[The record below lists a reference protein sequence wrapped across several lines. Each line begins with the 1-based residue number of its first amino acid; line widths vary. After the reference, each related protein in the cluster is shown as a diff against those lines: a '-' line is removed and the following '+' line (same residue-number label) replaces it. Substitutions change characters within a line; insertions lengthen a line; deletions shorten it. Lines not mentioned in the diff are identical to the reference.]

1 MRMSRTMSQRTAN
14 AFCASVL
21 ASVVMCGATS
31 ARADAVTDWTAIM
44 EESTLR
50 VPDPAQSIR
59 VAAITQLA
67 VFEAVNT
74 IVGHYEPYL
83 LEPYLGRVG
92 APAGASPDAAAI
104 AAAHRVLVDLL
115 PDQAESLNAKR
126 VVSLAALP
134 DGAPKSAGIAIGEA
148 AAAAMLAK
156 RANDGMDTNVPYT
169 PGTLPGQYRPTPPDF
184 TPAFGAQL
192 GRVTP
197 FAIDSVARY
206 RVPPPPALR
215 SQRYARDYEEVKRVG
230 DIASRERPK
239 DRADVARF
247 YAPDDIVPIYFSA
260 ARQVSL
266 AQRKTL
272 AENARSFALL
282 GMAIFDA
289 MVVCFDS
296 KYFYDYWRPV
306 TAIRLGHLDGN
317 RHTDADPSWT
327 PLVFTPPFPS
337 YPSGHAS
344 FGGAARRVLERV
356 FGEDGLAITLASPEV
371 PDVVLDY
378 ASWKQITDDID
389 DARIYGGVHYRFDQ
403 EEAARQGRK
412 VGRYVL
418 RHWLRPLHRQPGQ
431 RDAFVEDASHLDD
444 GAHEPTGRE

>member
-1 MRMSRTMSQRTAN
+1 MNKTLRQRTAK
-14 AFCASVL
+14 AFCACVL
-21 ASVVMCGATS
+21 ASVVMCGAATV
-31 ARADAVTDWTAIM
+31 RADAVTDWAAIM
-44 EESTLR
+44 EESTLH
-50 VPDPAQSIR
+50 VPDPALPIR
-59 VAAITQLA
+59 VAAIMQLA

-83 LEPYLGRVG
+83 VEPYLGRVG
-92 APAGASPDAAAI
+92 APAAASPDAAAI

-126 VVSLAALP
+126 AVSLAALP

-148 AAAAMLAK
+148 AATAMLAK
-156 RANDGMDTNVPYT
+156 RANDGMDTDVPYT
-169 PGTLPGQYRPTPPDF
+169 PGTLPGQYRPTPSDF
-184 TPAFGAQL
+184 TPAFGAHL

-197 FAIDSVARY
+197 FAIDNVARY
-206 RVPPPPALR
+206 RVAAPPALR
-215 SQRYARDYEEVKRVG
+215 SERYARDYEEVKRVG

-247 YAPDDIVPIYFSA
+247 YALDAIVPIYFSA

-272 AENARSFALL
+272 AENARIFALL
-282 GMAIFDA
+282 GIAIFDA

-306 TAIRLGHLDGN
+306 TAIRLGHTDGN
-317 RHTDADPSWT
+317 RRTDADPTWT
-327 PLVFTPPFPS
+327 PFVFTPPFPS

-356 FGEDGLAITLASPEV
+356 FGKDGLAITLASPEV
-371 PDVVLDY
+371 PDVVLHY
-378 ASWKQITDDID
+378 GSWKQITDDID

-418 RHWLRPLHRQPGQ
+418 RHWLRPLRRHPEESAG
-431 RDAFVEDASHLDD
+431 RD
-444 GAHEPTGRE
+444 

>member
-1 MRMSRTMSQRTAN
+1 MSKTMRQRTAKVS
-14 AFCASVL
+14 CASVL
-21 ASVVMCGATS
+21 ASVVVCGAAS

-50 VPDPAQSIR
+50 VPDPARPIR
-59 VAAITQLA
+59 VAAIMQLA

-74 IVGHYEPYL
+74 IVGRYEPYL
-83 LEPYLGRVG
+83 IEPYVGRVG
-92 APAGASPDAAAI
+92 APAAASPEAAAI
-104 AAAHRVLVDLL
+104 AAAHRVLIDLL
-115 PDQAESLNAKR
+115 PEQAESLDAKR
-126 VVSLAALP
+126 AVSLAALP
-134 DGAPKSAGIAIGEA
+134 DGTPKSAGIAIGEA
-148 AAAAMLAK
+148 AAGAMLAK
-156 RANDGMDTNVPYT
+156 RANDGIDTDVPYKH
-169 PGTLPGQYRPTPPDF
+169 GKLPGQYRPTPPDF

-192 GRVTP
+192 GQVTP
-197 FAIDSVARY
+197 FAIDSAARY

-215 SQRYARDYEEVKRVG
+215 SERYARAYEEVKRVG
-230 DIASRERPK
+230 DVASRERPK

-266 AQRKTL
+266 AQGKTL
-272 AENARSFALL
+272 AENARIFALL

-306 TAIRLGHLDGN
+306 TAIRLGHTDGN
-317 RHTDADPSWT
+317 RHTDADTTWAPF
-327 PLVFTPPFPS
+327 VFTPPFPS

-356 FGEDGLAITLASPEV
+356 YGKDGLAITLTSPEV
-371 PDVVLDY
+371 PDVVLHY
-378 ASWKQITDDID
+378 TSWKQITDDID

-418 RHWLRPLHRQPGQ
+418 RHWLRPLPK
-431 RDAFVEDASHLDD
+431 
-444 GAHEPTGRE
+444 GRH

>member
-1 MRMSRTMSQRTAN
+1 MMRKTTMSQRTAKL
-14 AFCASVL
+14 FCACVL
-21 ASVVMCGATS
+21 ASVVICGAAT

-50 VPDPAQSIR
+50 VPDPALPIR
-59 VAAITQLA
+59 VAAIMQLA

-83 LEPYLGRVG
+83 VEPYLGRVG
-92 APAGASPDAAAI
+92 TPAAASPDAAAI

-126 VVSLAALP
+126 AASLAALP

-148 AAAAMLAK
+148 AATAMLAK
-156 RANDGMDTNVPYT
+156 RANDGMDTDVRFT

-184 TPAFGAQL
+184 HPAFGAQL
-192 GRVTP
+192 GRVRP
-197 FAIDSVARY
+197 FAIDNVARY
-206 RVPPPPALR
+206 RVAAPPALR
-215 SQRYARDYEEVKRVG
+215 SERYARDYEEVKRLG

-272 AENARSFALL
+272 AENARIFALL

-289 MVVCFDS
+289 MIVCFDS

-306 TAIRLGHLDGN
+306 TAIRLGHTDGN
-317 RHTDADPSWT
+317 RRTDADPTWT
-327 PLVFTPPFPS
+327 PFVFTPPFPS

-356 FGEDGLAITLASPEV
+356 FGKDGLAITLASPEV
-371 PDVVLDY
+371 PDVVLHY
-378 ASWKQITDDID
+378 GSWKQITDDID

-418 RHWLRPLHRQPGQ
+418 RHWLRPLRRHPEESAG
-431 RDAFVEDASHLDD
+431 RD
-444 GAHEPTGRE
+444 

>member
-1 MRMSRTMSQRTAN
+1 MNKTLRQRTAK
-14 AFCASVL
+14 AFCACVL
-21 ASVVMCGATS
+21 ASVVMCGAATV
-31 ARADAVTDWTAIM
+31 RADAVTDWAAIM
-44 EESTLR
+44 EESTLH
-50 VPDPAQSIR
+50 VPDPALPIR
-59 VAAITQLA
+59 VAAIMQLA

-83 LEPYLGRVG
+83 VEPYLGRVG
-92 APAGASPDAAAI
+92 APAAASPDAAAI

-126 VVSLAALP
+126 AVSLAALP

-148 AAAAMLAK
+148 AATAMLAK
-156 RANDGMDTNVPYT
+156 RANDGMDTDVPYT
-169 PGTLPGQYRPTPPDF
+169 PGTLPGQYRPTPSDF
-184 TPAFGAQL
+184 TPAFGAHL

-197 FAIDSVARY
+197 FAIDNVARY
-206 RVPPPPALR
+206 RVAAPPALR
-215 SQRYARDYEEVKRVG
+215 SERYARDYEEVKRVG

-247 YAPDDIVPIYFSA
+247 YALDAIVPIYFSA

-272 AENARSFALL
+272 AENARIFALL
-282 GMAIFDA
+282 GIAIFDA

-306 TAIRLGHLDGN
+306 TAIRLGHTDGN
-317 RHTDADPSWT
+317 RRTDADPTWT
-327 PLVFTPPFPS
+327 PFVFTPPFPS

-356 FGEDGLAITLASPEV
+356 FGKDGLAITLASPEV
-371 PDVVLDY
+371 PDVVLHY
-378 ASWKQITDDID
+378 GSWKQITDDID

-418 RHWLRPLHRQPGQ
+418 RHWLRPLRRHPEESAR
-431 RDAFVEDASHLDD
+431 
-444 GAHEPTGRE
+444 RE

>member
-1 MRMSRTMSQRTAN
+1 MSQRTAN
-14 AFCASVL
+14 VFCASVL
-21 ASVVMCGATS
+21 ASVVLCGAGA
-31 ARADAVTDWTAIM
+31 ARADAVTDWAAIM

-50 VPDPAQSIR
+50 VPNPAVPIR
-59 VAAITQLA
+59 VAAIMQLA

-74 IVGHYEPYL
+74 VLGHYEPYL
-83 LEPYLGRVG
+83 VEPYSARVG
-92 APAGASPDAAAI
+92 SPAGASPEAAAI
-104 AAAHRVLVDLL
+104 AAAHRVLVELL
-115 PDQAESLNAKR
+115 PDQAANLDAKR
-126 VVSLAALP
+126 TASLAALP
-134 DGAPKSAGIAIGEA
+134 DGTPKRVGIAIGEA
-148 AAAAMLAK
+148 AANAMLAK

-169 PGTLPGQYRPTPPDF
+169 PGTLPGQYRPTPPEF
-184 TPAFGAQL
+184 IPAFGAQL

-197 FAIDSVARY
+197 FAIDRVARF

-215 SQRYARDYEEVKRVG
+215 SERYARHYGEVKRVG
-230 DIASRERPK
+230 DLASRERPK

-266 AQRKTL
+266 AQGKTL
-272 AENARSFALL
+272 AENARTFALL

-306 TAIRLGHLDGN
+306 TAIRLGNTDGN
-317 RHTDADPSWT
+317 RHTEADAAWT
-327 PLVFTPPFPS
+327 PFVFTPPFPS

-356 FGEDGLAITLASPEV
+356 YGKDGLAITLATPEV
-371 PDVVLDY
+371 PDVVLHY
-378 ASWKQITDDID
+378 TSWKQITDDID

-412 VGRYVL
+412 IGRYVL
-418 RHWLRPLHRQPGQ
+418 RHWLRPLPK
-431 RDAFVEDASHLDD
+431 
-444 GAHEPTGRE
+444 GRH

>member
-1 MRMSRTMSQRTAN
+1 MSQRTAT
-14 AFCASVL
+14 AFCTSVL
-21 ASVVMCGATS
+21 ASLIMCGAAT

-50 VPDPAQSIR
+50 VPDPALSIR

-83 LEPYLGRVG
+83 VEPYLGPVD
-92 APAGASPDAAAI
+92 APAAASAEAAAI
-104 AAAHRVLVDLL
+104 AAAHRVLVELL
-115 PDQAESLNAKR
+115 ADQAESLDAR
-126 VVSLAALP
+126 RAVSLAALP
-134 DGAPKSAGIAIGEA
+134 DGAPKRAGIAIGEA
-148 AAAAMLAK
+148 AARAMLAK
-156 RANDGMDTNVPYT
+156 RANDGMDTDVPYT

-192 GRVTP
+192 GRVRP
-197 FAIDSVARY
+197 FAIDSTARY

-215 SQRYARDYEEVKRVG
+215 SERYTRDYEEVKRVG
-230 DIASRERPK
+230 DMASRERPQ
-239 DRADVARF
+239 DRTDVAHF
-247 YAPDDIVPIYFSA
+247 YEPDGIVPIYFSA
-260 ARQVSL
+260 ARQVSV
-266 AQRKTL
+266 AQGKTL
-272 AENARSFALL
+272 AENARIFALL
-282 GMAIFDA
+282 GMALFDA

-296 KYFYDYWRPV
+296 KYFYDYWRPM
-306 TAIRLGHLDGN
+306 TAIRLGHTDGN
-317 RHTDADPSWT
+317 RRTDADPNWT

-356 FGEDGLAITLASPEV
+356 FGKDGLAITLASPEV
-371 PDVVLDY
+371 PDVVLHY
-378 ASWKQITDDID
+378 ASWQQITDDID

-418 RHWLRPLHRQPGQ
+418 RHWLRPLHRHPDH
-431 RDAFVEDASHLDD
+431 RDGFVDDASHSDE
-444 GAHEPTGRE
+444 GVQEPAGRE

>member
-1 MRMSRTMSQRTAN
+1 MSKTTMTQRTAN
-14 AFCASVL
+14 AFCASLL
-21 ASVVMCGATS
+21 ASVVMCGAAT

-50 VPDPAQSIR
+50 LHNPAQPIR
-59 VAAITQLA
+59 VAAIMQLA

-83 LEPYLGRVG
+83 VEPYLGRVG
-92 APAGASPDAAAI
+92 APTGASSEAAAI
-104 AAAHRVLVDLL
+104 AAAHRVLVELL
-115 PDQAESLNAKR
+115 PDQAESLDAKR
-126 VVSLAALP
+126 AVSLGALP

-148 AAAAMLAK
+148 AAGAMLAK
-156 RANDGMDTNVPYT
+156 RANDGIDTEVPYT

-197 FAIDSVARY
+197 FAINRATRY

-215 SQRYARDYEEVKRVG
+215 SERYARDYREVKRLG
-230 DIASRERPK
+230 DTVSMERPK

-272 AENARSFALL
+272 AENARIFALL

-306 TAIRLGHLDGN
+306 TAIRLGDTDGN
-317 RHTDADPSWT
+317 RRTDADPTWT
-327 PLVFTPPFPS
+327 PFVFTPPFPS

-356 FGEDGLAITLASPEV
+356 FGKDGLAITLASPEV
-371 PDVVLDY
+371 PDVVLHY
-378 ASWKQITDDID
+378 TSWKQITDDID

-418 RHWLRPLHRQPGQ
+418 QHWLRPLHRHPGK
-431 RDAFVEDASHLDD
+431 
-444 GAHEPTGRE
+444 